1 MGKSKVLDGPVYD
14 AKTLGAGRVVVLGF
28 QHMFAMFGATV
39 LVPALTGLSVSATL
53 LFAGL
58 GTLLFHLISKRKVP
72 AFLGSSFAF
81 LAGYFAI
88 SGLEADGMTKAE
100 LLPYACF
107 GVAIAGLVYLV
118 LAGLIKA
125 FGVNRVMK
133 FFPPIVTGPI
143 IIAIGLCLSGTA
155 INSCS
160 TNWPIAIVA
169 ILIIVICNIW
179 GKGMIRIT
187 PILLG
192 VIGAC
197 ALCVFLA
204 LMNSRSVTI
213 GSGDAAANYLCI
225 AGNSKLQLFSTA
237 SIQNIK
243 DAAWFGSPFLYKDT
257 VFNIF
262 TSGTANSG
270 LLLTSIITIV
280 PISLATI
287 VEHIGDIS
295 AISSTVDRNF
305 IKDPGL
311 HRTLIGDGLATTLAS
326 LFGAPANT
334 TYGENTGVLTLSKVY
349 DPMVVR
355 LAAVFA
361 ICFSFSPK
369 LAACI
374 SAIPT
379 PVVGGISLVLYGM
392 ISAVGVRNVVENQV
406 DFSKSRNVI
415 IAAII
420 LVLSIGITYSAAG
433 SIDFT
438 IGTVAISLSGLAV
451 GSLVGII
458 LNAILPGKDYVFED
472 KQEAAQ
478 SKNSTLKSEPVHKEK
493 DKGKK

>member
-1 MGKSKVLDGPVYD
+1 MSKSNLQDGAVYD
-14 AKTLGAGRVVVLGF
+14 AKTLGAGRIIVLGF
-28 QHMFAMFGATV
+28 QHMFAMFGSTI

-88 SGLEADGMTKAE
+88 APNGERE

-107 GVAIAGLVYLV
+107 GVACAGLMYLI
-118 LAGLIKA
+118 LAGLIKG
-125 FGVNRVMK
+125 FGVNRVLK

-160 TNWPIAIVA
+160 TNWIVA
-169 ILIIVICNIW
+169 VVAIIIIVICNIW
-179 GKGMIRIT
+179 GKGMVKIT

-192 VIGAC
+192 VIGS
-197 ALCVFLA
+197 CV
-204 LMNSRSVTI
+204 
-213 GSGDAAANYLCI
+213 LCI
-225 AGNSKLQLFSTA
+225 ILMLATGRPDGNGYYAIMGNPDFQLFSEA
-237 SIQNIK
+237 SIENIK
-243 DAAWFGSPFLYKDT
+243 NAAWLGLPFKYQDT
-257 VFNIF
+257 VPAIF
-262 TSGTANSG
+262 TGGNLDKG
-270 LLLTSIITIV
+270 LLVTAIATIV

-295 AISSTVDRNF
+295 AISSTVGRNF
-305 IKDPGL
+305 IQDPGL
-311 HRTLIGDGLATTLAS
+311 HRTLIGDGLATTVAS

-334 TYGENTGVLTLSKVY
+334 TYGENTGVLTLSKVF

-355 LAAVFA
+355 LAALFA
-361 ICFSFSPK
+361 ILFSFSPK

-379 PVVGGISLVLYGM
+379 PVIGGISLVLYGM
-392 ISAVGVRNVVENQV
+392 ISAVGVRNVVENKI
-406 DFSKSRNVI
+406 DFSKTRNVI
-415 IAAII
+415 IAALI
-420 LVLSIGITYSAAG
+420 LVLSIGVTYSSAG
-433 SIDFT
+433 AINIPCGAF
-438 IGTVAISLSGLAV
+438 VISLSGLAV

-458 LNAILPGKDYVFED
+458 FNAALPGKDYVFED
-472 KQEAAQ
+472 NREAAE
-478 SKNSTLKSEPVHKEK
+478 SKNSSIKPEPAGKFLVLDKDKEK
-493 DKGKK
+493 EKSKGKNKK